1 MNSFIL
7 ELSSL
12 ENKVLNNENSEYCK
26 EIHKSLLEFIEEKKE
41 ENLKI
46 SIIGEIFLKQKIEIV
61 KGDKYR
67 IRVVIKNEKTFSKI
81 SRKLFEIAIEKQN
94 LRLGEISY
102 LLIKIFTSDKI
113 WCGEYNIIKELSDLE
128 KKKDEFE
135 KTIEMT
141 ISNPII
147 ENGKSIFGF
156 NKILG
161 LILNE
166 MYKEKLVNDIDIL
179 KSNIENS
186 IIIKEER
193 YKEIRKNILGG
204 LTDKIYLGKVKI
216 ILKQEYGKLLEV
228 LLKYIKFSGIGE
240 YKEIGFGEIGLR
252 EWESR

>member
-12 ENKVLNNENSEYCK
+12 ENKILNNENSEYCK
-26 EIHKSLLEFIEEKKE
+26 EIHKSLLKLIEEKKE

-46 SIIGEIFLKQKIEIV
+46 SIIGEIFINQKIEIV
-61 KGDKYR
+61 KENKYR
-67 IRVVIKNEKTFSKI
+67 IRVVTKSEETFSKI
-81 SRKLFEIAIEKQN
+81 SKKLFEVAIEKQN
-94 LRLGEISY
+94 LKLGEISY
-102 LLIKIFTSDKI
+102 LLIKIFTSDKV

-128 KKKDEFE
+128 KRKDGFE

-147 ENGKSIFGF
+147 EDSKSIFGF

-166 MYKEKLVNDIDIL
+166 MHKEKIVNDIDVL

-193 YKEIRKNILGG
+193 YKEIRRNILGE
-204 LTDKIYLGKVKI
+204 LTNKIYLGKIKI
-216 ILKQEYGKLLEV
+216 ILKGEYGKLLEV
-228 LLKYIKFSGIGE
+228 LLKYIKFSGIGD

-252 EWESR
+252 EWENR